1 MISVSDVFKPIDA
14 FEEYPETDDA
24 SG

>member
-1 MISVSDVFKPIDA
+1 MIGASDVFKPIDA
-14 FEEYPETDDA
+14 FEEYPETDEA

>member
-1 MISVSDVFKPIDA
+1 MISASDVFKPIDA
-14 FEEYPETDDA
+14 FEEYPETDEP

>member
-1 MISVSDVFKPIDA
+1 MVTSDIFKPIDA